1 MAILRALPRG
11 KVGLV
16 DRPKTRYARSGNLW
30 IAYQVHGS
38 GAHDIVFIGGTQ
50 ANLKTTW
57 QFPEAVRLF
66 ERLGRFARVI
76 RFDRRDHGLSDAA
89 EDLTL
94 EAFAADALAVM
105 DAVGAQRP
113 VLLSGLDGARSLAVL
128 AATHPDRVGALI
140 ALSPSVR
147 SLILDDDELTSAVT
161 SAAAAGDLAASARLL
176 APRYVADPVRADW
189 LERSIKSTVTPL
201 QAERFMRMTL
211 ASDVTSVLPLV
222 QAPTLVLHPVD
233 AVIPADSVREFA
245 DLIPNAEFR
254 GLPGADLFIYVLD
267 PDPLADMIEEF
278 VTGTAPAPVTDRVL
292 ATVLFTDLVDSTQ
305 RAAQTGDRVWAGIL
319 DRHLAA
325 TRAAVSAHHG
335 QTIKTTGDGVL
346 ALFTGP
352 AHGVRC
358 AQRVSVESRDLGLA
372 LRAGLHAGEVE
383 RSSDDVAGLAVAL
396 AARIM
401 SLAGAGEIL
410 VSRTVKDLV
419 IGSELAFTHCGEH
432 ELKGIPDRWSIYALA
447 A

>member
-1 MAILRALPRG
+1 
-11 KVGLV
+11 V
-16 DRPKTRYARSGNLW
+16 DRPTTRYARSDDLW

-50 ANLKTTW
+50 ANLETTW
-57 QFPEAVRLF
+57 HFPEAARLF

-105 DAVGAQRP
+105 DAVGAERP
-113 VLLSGLDGARSLAVL
+113 VLLSGLDGARSFAVL
-128 AATHPDRVGALI
+128 AATHPDRVGGFV

-147 SLILDDDELTSAVT
+147 SLILDDDELTSSVT
-161 SAAAAGDLAASARLL
+161 RAAAAVDLAASAGLL
-176 APRYVADPVRADW
+176 APRYAADPVRADR

-201 QAERFMRMTL
+201 QAKRFMRMTL
-211 ASDVTSVLPLV
+211 ESDVSSVLPLV

-233 AVIPADSVREFA
+233 AVIPADSAREFA
-245 DLIPNAEFR
+245 DRIPNAEFR

-267 PDPLADMIEEF
+267 PDPLADIIEEF

-292 ATVLFTDLVDSTQ
+292 ATVLFTDLVDSTH
-305 RAAQTGDRVWAGIL
+305 RAAQTGDRAWTGLL
-319 DRHLAA
+319 DRYLAA
-325 TRAAVSAHHG
+325 TRAAVGAHHG

-352 AHGVRC
+352 AQGVRC
-358 AQRVSVESRDLGLA
+358 AQQVSAESRDLGLA

-383 RSSDDVAGLAVAL
+383 RSSDDVTGLAVAL

-401 SLAGAGEIL
+401 SLARPDEIL

-419 IGSELAFTHCGEH
+419 IGSELAFTDRGEH

>member
-1 MAILRALPRG
+1 M
-11 KVGLV
+11 
-16 DRPKTRYARSGNLW
+16 DRPKSRYARSGELW

-38 GAHDIVFIGGTQ
+38 GAYDIVFIGGSQ
-50 ANLKTTW
+50 ANLETTW

-76 RFDRRDHGLSDAA
+76 RFDRRDHGLSDATD
-89 EDLTL
+89 DLTL

-105 DAVGAQRP
+105 DAVGAERP

-128 AATHPDRVGALI
+128 AATHPNRVRALV
-140 ALSPSVR
+140 AVSPSAH
-147 SLILDDDELTSAVT
+147 SLILDNHELTSAAT
-161 SAAAAGDLAASARLL
+161 NAAADGELAASAGLL
-176 APRYVADPVRADW
+176 APRYTADPVRADR
-189 LERSIKSTVTPL
+189 LERSMQSTVTPL
-201 QAERFMRMTL
+201 QAERFIRMTL

-233 AVIPADSVREFA
+233 AVIPADSAREFA
-245 DLIPNAEFR
+245 DLIPDAQFR
-254 GLPGADLFIYVLD
+254 GVPGADMYIYVLD

-278 VTGTAPAPVTDRVL
+278 VTGTAPAPVTHRVL

-305 RAAQTGDRVWAGIL
+305 RAAQTGDRVWTGIL
-319 DRHLAA
+319 NRYLAA
-325 TRAAVSAHHG
+325 TRTIVGAHDG
-335 QTIKTTGDGVL
+335 QMIKTTGDGVL

-358 AQRVSVESRDLGLA
+358 ATRVSAEARDLGLE
-372 LRAGLHAGEVE
+372 LRAGLHTGEVE
-383 RSSDDVAGLAVAL
+383 RSSDDVAGLAVHL

-401 SLAGAGEIL
+401 SLAGANEIL

-419 IGSELAFTHCGEH
+419 IGSELAFTDRGEH
-432 ELKGIPDRWSIYALA
+432 ELRGIPDRWPIYAVA

>member
-1 MAILRALPRG
+1 
-11 KVGLV
+11 V
-16 DRPKTRYARSGNLW
+16 DRPKTRYARSGDLR

-38 GAHDIVFIGGTQ
+38 GPHDIVFIGGTQ
-50 ANLKTTW
+50 ASVETAW

-76 RFDRRDHGLSDAA
+76 RFDRRDHGLSDPAD
-89 EDLTL
+89 DLTL
-94 EAFAADALAVM
+94 EAIAADALAVM
-105 DAVGAQRP
+105 DAVGAERP

-128 AATHPDRVGALI
+128 AATHPDRAGALV
-140 ALSPSVR
+140 ALSPSAR
-147 SLILDDDELTSAVT
+147 SLILDDEELTSA
-161 SAAAAGDLAASARLL
+161 AATAVADGELAASAGLF
-176 APRYVADPVRADW
+176 APRYVADPVRADR
-189 LERSIKSTVTPL
+189 LERSMQSTVTPL
-201 QAERFMRMTL
+201 QVKRFMQMTL

-233 AVIPADSVREFA
+233 AVIPADSARAFA
-245 DLIPNAEFR
+245 DLIPGAQFR
-254 GLPGADLFIYVLD
+254 GFPGADLFVYVLD

-305 RAAQTGDRVWAGIL
+305 RAARTGDRAWTGIF
-319 DRHLAA
+319 DRYLAA
-325 TRAAVSAHHG
+325 TRTIVGEHDG
-335 QTIKTTGDGVL
+335 QMIKTTGDGVL

-352 AHGVRC
+352 AQGVRC
-358 AQRVSVESRDLGLA
+358 ANRLSAEARDLGLEQ
-372 LRAGLHAGEVE
+372 RAGLHTGEVE

-396 AARIM
+396 TARIT

-410 VSRTVKDLV
+410 VSRTVKELV
-419 IGSELAFTHCGEH
+419 IGSELTFTDGGEH
-432 ELKGIPDRWSIYALA
+432 ELKGIPDRWSIWALA

>member
-128 AATHPDRVGALI
+128 AATHPDRVGALV
-140 ALSPSVR
+140 ALSPSAR
-147 SLILDDDELTSAVT
+147 SLIMDDEELTSAAIQ
-161 SAAAAGDLAASARLL
+161 AAADAELAASAGRL
-176 APRYVADPVRADW
+176 APRYAADPVRADR
-189 LERSIKSTVTPL
+189 LERSIQSTVTPL
-201 QAERFMRMTL
+201 QAKRFMRMTL

-233 AVIPADSVREFA
+233 AHEPCRGRRDPRFA
-245 DLIPNAEFR
+245 HGQGPRHRQRTGLHPLRRTRAQRHPRPLVDLRTGRLIARVNA
-254 GLPGADLFIYVLD
+254 
-267 PDPLADMIEEF
+267 LAFHGGCCERS
-278 VTGTAPAPVTDRVL
+278 GCAAPARPSAFR
-292 ATVLFTDLVDSTQ
+292 
-305 RAAQTGDRVWAGIL
+305 RK
-319 DRHLAA
+319 
-325 TRAAVSAHHG
+325 RAAV
-335 QTIKTTGDGVL
+335 QT
-346 ALFTGP
+346 
-352 AHGVRC
+352 
-358 AQRVSVESRDLGLA
+358 
-372 LRAGLHAGEVE
+372 AGGG
-383 RSSDDVAGLAVAL
+383 RQ
-396 AARIM
+396 AA
-401 SLAGAGEIL
+401 AGAVVCRQSLSRLPVAVIRRHSARAAALPRRKNRSMRRLSL
-410 VSRTVKDLV
+410 VSAKT
-419 IGSELAFTHCGEH
+419 GS
-432 ELKGIPDRWSIYALA
+432 IIRWRWA
-447 A
+447 

>member
-1 MAILRALPRG
+1 
-11 KVGLV
+11 
-16 DRPKTRYARSGNLW
+16 
-30 IAYQVHGS
+30 
-38 GAHDIVFIGGTQ
+38 
-50 ANLKTTW
+50 
-57 QFPEAVRLF
+57 
-66 ERLGRFARVI
+66 
-76 RFDRRDHGLSDAA
+76 
-89 EDLTL
+89 
-94 EAFAADALAVM
+94 
-105 DAVGAQRP
+105 
-113 VLLSGLDGARSLAVL
+113 
-128 AATHPDRVGALI
+128 
-140 ALSPSVR
+140 
-147 SLILDDDELTSAVT
+147 
-161 SAAAAGDLAASARLL
+161 
-176 APRYVADPVRADW
+176 
-189 LERSIKSTVTPL
+189 
-201 QAERFMRMTL
+201 MRMTL

>member
-1 MAILRALPRG
+1 
-11 KVGLV
+11 
-16 DRPKTRYARSGNLW
+16 
-30 IAYQVHGS
+30 
-38 GAHDIVFIGGTQ
+38 
-50 ANLKTTW
+50 
-57 QFPEAVRLF
+57 
-66 ERLGRFARVI
+66 VI

-89 EDLTL
+89 DDLTL
-94 EAFAADALAVM
+94 AAYAADALAVM
-105 DAVGAQRP
+105 DAVGAERP

-128 AATHPDRVGALI
+128 AATHPDRVGALV
-140 ALSPSVR
+140 ALSPSAR
-147 SLILDDDELTSAVT
+147 SLILDDEELTSAVT
-161 SAAAAGDLAASARLL
+161 KAAADGQFAATAGLL
-176 APRYVADPVRADW
+176 APRYAADPVRADR
-189 LERSIKSTVTPL
+189 LERSIQSTVTPL
-201 QAERFMRMTL
+201 QAERFVRMTL

-233 AVIPADSVREFA
+233 AVIPADPVREFA
-245 DLIPNAEFR
+245 DLIPDAQFR

-292 ATVLFTDLVDSTQ
+292 ATVLFTDLVDSTE
-305 RAAQTGDRVWAGIL
+305 RAAQTGDRVWTGIL
-319 DRHLAA
+319 NRYFAA
-325 TRAAVSAHHG
+325 TRAAVGAHDG

-352 AHGVRC
+352 ARGVRC
-358 AQRVSVESRDLGLA
+358 AERVSAEARDLGLA
-372 LRAGLHAGEVE
+372 LRAGLHTGEVE

-419 IGSELAFTHCGEH
+419 IGSELTFTDRGEH
-432 ELKGIPDRWSIYALA
+432 ELKGIPYRWSIYAVA

>member
-1 MAILRALPRG
+1 M
-11 KVGLV
+11 
-16 DRPKTRYARSGNLW
+16 DRPKTRYARSGDIR

-38 GAHDIVFIGGTQ
+38 GAHDIVFIGGSQ
-50 ANLKTTW
+50 ANLETAW

-89 EDLTL
+89 DDLTL
-94 EAFAADALAVM
+94 EAFADDALAVM
-105 DAVGAQRP
+105 DAVGAERP

-128 AATHPDRVGALI
+128 AATHPNRVRALV
-140 ALSPSVR
+140 ALSPSAR
-147 SLILDDDELTSAVT
+147 SLILDDHELTSAAT
-161 SAAAAGDLAASARLL
+161 NAAADGEFAASAGLL
-176 APRYVADPVRADW
+176 APRYTADPVRADR
-189 LERSIKSTVTPL
+189 LERSIQSTVTPL

-211 ASDVTSVLPLV
+211 ASDVTSVLPFV

-245 DLIPNAEFR
+245 DLIPNAQFR
-254 GLPGADLFIYVLD
+254 GVPGADLFIYVLD

-278 VTGTAPAPVTDRVL
+278 VTGTAPAPVTHRVL

-305 RAAQTGDRVWAGIL
+305 RAAQTGDRVWTRIL
-319 DRHLAA
+319 NRYLAA
-325 TRAAVSAHHG
+325 TRTIVGTHDG
-335 QTIKTTGDGVL
+335 QMVKTTGDGVL

-358 AQRVSVESRDLGLA
+358 AKRVSAEARDLGLE
-372 LRAGLHAGEVE
+372 LRAGLHTGEVE

-396 AARIM
+396 AARIT

-419 IGSELAFTHCGEH
+419 IGGELAFIDRGEY
-432 ELKGIPDRWSIYALA
+432 ELKGIPDRWSIYAVA

>member
-1 MAILRALPRG
+1 
-11 KVGLV
+11 V
-16 DRPKTRYARSGNLW
+16 DRPKTRYARSGDIR

-38 GAHDIVFIGGTQ
+38 GAHDIVFIGGSQ
-50 ANLKTTW
+50 ANLETAW

-89 EDLTL
+89 DDLTL
-94 EAFAADALAVM
+94 EAFADDALAVM
-105 DAVGAQRP
+105 DAVGAERP

-128 AATHPDRVGALI
+128 AATRPNRVRALV
-140 ALSPSVR
+140 ALSPSAR
-147 SLILDDDELTSAVT
+147 SLILDDHELTSAAT
-161 SAAAAGDLAASARLL
+161 NAAADGEFAASAGLL
-176 APRYVADPVRADW
+176 APRYTADPVRADR
-189 LERSIKSTVTPL
+189 LERSIQSTVTPL

-211 ASDVTSVLPLV
+211 ASDVTSILPFV
-222 QAPTLVLHPVD
+222 QAPTLVLHPED
-233 AVIPADSVREFA
+233 AVISADSVREFA
-245 DLIPNAEFR
+245 DLIPDAQFR
-254 GLPGADLFIYVLD
+254 AVPGADLFIYVLD

-278 VTGTAPAPVTDRVL
+278 VTGTAPAPLTHRIL

-305 RAAQTGDRVWAGIL
+305 RAAQTGDRIWTGIL
-319 DRHLAA
+319 NSYLAA
-325 TRAAVSAHHG
+325 TRTIVAAHDG
-335 QTIKTTGDGVL
+335 QMIKTTGDGVL

-358 AQRVSVESRDLGLA
+358 AKRVSAEVRDLGLE
-372 LRAGLHAGEVE
+372 LRAGIHTGEVE

-396 AARIM
+396 AARIT

-419 IGSELAFTHCGEH
+419 IGGELAFIDRGEY
-432 ELKGIPDRWSIYALA
+432 ELKGIPDRWSIYAVA

>member
-1 MAILRALPRG
+1 
-11 KVGLV
+11 VE
-16 DRPKTRYARSGNLW
+16 RPKTRYVRSSNLR

-38 GAHDIVFIGGTQ
+38 GDHDIVFIGGTQ
-50 ANLKTTW
+50 ANLETTW
-57 QFPEAVRLF
+57 QFPEAARLF

-89 EDLTL
+89 DDLTL

-105 DAVGAQRP
+105 DAVGAERP

-128 AATHPDRVGALI
+128 AATHPDRVGGLV
-140 ALSPSVR
+140 ALSPSAR
-147 SLILDDDELTSAVT
+147 SLILDDEELTATVT
-161 SAAAAGDLAASARLL
+161 RAAASGELAASARLL
-176 APRYVADPVRADW
+176 APRYTADPVRADR
-189 LERSIKSTVTPL
+189 LERSIQSTVTPL

-233 AVIPADSVREFA
+233 AVIPADPVREFA
-245 DLIPNAEFR
+245 DLIPGAQFR

-305 RAAQTGDRVWAGIL
+305 HAAQTGDRVWTTIL
-319 DRHLAA
+319 DRYFAA
-325 TRAAVSAHHG
+325 TRAAVGAHDG

-352 AHGVRC
+352 ARGVRC
-358 AQRVSVESRDLGLA
+358 AERVGAEARDLGLA
-372 LRAGLHAGEVE
+372 VRAGLHTGEVE
-383 RSSDDVAGLAVAL
+383 RSSDDVTGLAVAL

-419 IGSELAFTHCGEH
+419 IGSELAFTDRGEH
-432 ELKGIPDRWSIYALA
+432 DLKGIPQRWSIYAVSP
-447 A
+447 

>member
-1 MAILRALPRG
+1 M
-11 KVGLV
+11 
-16 DRPKTRYARSGNLW
+16 DRPKTRYARSGDLR

-38 GAHDIVFIGGTQ
+38 GAHYIVFIGRSQ
-50 ANLKTTW
+50 ASLETAW

-89 EDLTL
+89 DDLTL

-105 DAVGAQRP
+105 DAVGAERP

-128 AATHPDRVGALI
+128 AATHPNRVRALV
-140 ALSPSVR
+140 ALSPSAH
-147 SLILDDDELTSAVT
+147 SLILDDHELTSAVT
-161 SAAAAGDLAASARLL
+161 KAAADGELAASAGLL
-176 APRYVADPVRADW
+176 APRYTADPVRADR
-189 LERSIKSTVTPL
+189 LERSIQSTVTPR
-201 QAERFMRMTL
+201 QAERFIRMTL
-211 ASDVTSVLPLV
+211 ASDVTSVLPFV

-233 AVIPADSVREFA
+233 AVIPADPVREFA
-245 DLIPNAEFR
+245 DLIPDAQFR
-254 GLPGADLFIYVLD
+254 GVPGADLFMYVLD
-267 PDPLADMIEEF
+267 PDPLADVIEGF
-278 VTGTAPAPVTDRVL
+278 VTGTAPAPVTHRVL
-292 ATVLFTDLVDSTQ
+292 ATVLFTDLVDSTH
-305 RAAQTGDRVWAGIL
+305 RAAQAGDRVWTGIL

-325 TRAAVSAHHG
+325 TRTIVGAHDA
-335 QTIKTTGDGVL
+335 QMINTTGDGVL

-358 AQRVSVESRDLGLA
+358 AKRVSAEARDLGLE
-372 LRAGLHAGEVE
+372 LRAGLHTGEVE

-396 AARIM
+396 AARIT

-419 IGSELAFTHCGEH
+419 IGGELAFTDRGEH
-432 ELKGIPDRWSIYALA
+432 ELRGIPDRWSIDAVA

>member
-1 MAILRALPRG
+1 
-11 KVGLV
+11 VE
-16 DRPKTRYARSGNLW
+16 RPKTRYVRSGNLR

-38 GAHDIVFIGGTQ
+38 GVHDIVFIGGTQ
-50 ANLKTTW
+50 ANLETTW
-57 QFPEAVRLF
+57 QFPEAARLF

-89 EDLTL
+89 DDLTL

-105 DAVGAQRP
+105 DAVGAERP

-128 AATHPDRVGALI
+128 AATHPDRVGGLV
-140 ALSPSVR
+140 ALSPSAR
-147 SLILDDDELTSAVT
+147 SLILDDEELTATVT
-161 SAAAAGDLAASARLL
+161 RAAASGELAASARLL
-176 APRYVADPVRADW
+176 APRYTADPVRADR
-189 LERSIKSTVTPL
+189 LERSIQSTVTPL

-233 AVIPADSVREFA
+233 AVIPADPVREFA
-245 DLIPNAEFR
+245 DLIPGAQFR

-305 RAAQTGDRVWAGIL
+305 RAAQTGDRVWTTIL
-319 DRHLAA
+319 DRYFAA
-325 TRAAVSAHHG
+325 TRAAVGAHDG

-352 AHGVRC
+352 ARGVRC
-358 AQRVSVESRDLGLA
+358 AERVGAEARDLGLA
-372 LRAGLHAGEVE
+372 VRAGLHTGEVE

-396 AARIM
+396 AARIT

-419 IGSELAFTHCGEH
+419 IGSELTFRDRGEH
-432 ELKGIPDRWSIYALA
+432 ELKGIPDRWSIYAVA
-447 A
+447 G